1 MKFLQISIAINRWN
15 FAYNPWCFFYL
26 ILITVCICRIRKAKP
41 IISHTYILNQKGLGK
56 LSEFNWIC
64 QQNCCKLSS
73 LIFCFEYFTS
83 KLWKFPP
90 QKMQIIKIL
99 KNPWNWFHAFFWPGL
114 FTYFGPLW
122 RIVDREMSIRI
133 RLVCIHEF

>member
-1 MKFLQISIAINRWN
+1 MHIILDV
-15 FAYNPWCFFYL
+15 FFYL

-73 LIFCFEYFTS
+73 LIFCLDYFTS

-90 QKMQIIKIL
+90 QKMQIIKIWKPVKL
-99 KNPWNWFHAFFWPGL
+99 ISRVFLAWTFYIFWPTMKNCWQRDVHQDKISMHTWIL
-114 FTYFGPLW
+114 IL
-122 RIVDREMSIRI
+122 RILKGVWSWLSI
-133 RLVCIHEF
+133 